1 MGQAQEDGF
10 NIWRMAGSIILIALT
25 SAFYFGFVITLF
37 AGFTADIQRDAL
49 RRELGAS
56 SPGTLERLV
65 LQAYHEAVA
74 LEEQARLRTS
84 IRELDARALQDTRN
98 GLIMQKDAV
107 LAWWEAF
114 DGYSRLAAT
123 VTKHR
128 ASFDGDFT
136 AVFSDVMNSAYQ
148 LVSDQKSV
156 VTMDGAPTPQNRA
169 NSSAIAG
176 NAGNPFAA
184 GASDAGG
191 SGGAGDG
198 AGVSG
203 VESAGSTDQS
213 GGDVAPPD
221 FLVDEITTDTTRQAE
236 AAEVMASLHVLLD
249 KPKFTKDASPALVE
263 QVNLQVDAIRAA
275 MIRYD
280 EKNAR
285 AQVEWANIHSENRH
299 AALLRKSLE
308 NELEETQAQFIH
320 QGDDLRLEMQS
331 LVALFQHPVGRI
343 LSYLIQ
349 LPTIML
355 TLLVTVAA
363 GGLGAVVAFTRQNF
377 GRPVAPY
384 PAGLGAGQGD
394 GINDANTRNPDA
406 LNANTGRTDVQR
418 QGWTHLGE
426 RVLPAARLFVMTGEG
441 IAAAMAIFLCAEAGM
456 LMVSQGGPDGTGQI
470 DISPFLVTFMAF
482 VSGFMAEDAFARIQ
496 FAGKKIFRMPGD
508 EGDHD
513 PKKPDAP
520 TP

>member
-56 SPGTLERLV
+56 SPGTMERLV
-65 LQAYHEAVA
+65 LQAYHEAIA

-128 ASFDGDFT
+128 ASFDDNFT

-148 LVSDQKSV
+148 LVSDQKSA

-169 NSSAIAG
+169 NSSGIAG
-176 NAGNPFAA
+176 NAGNPFAAA

-191 SGGAGDG
+191 SGGAGI
-198 AGVSG
+198 SG

-213 GGDVAPPD
+213 ARDVAPPD

-384 PAGLGAGQGD
+384 PAGPGAGQDD
-394 GINDANTRNPDA
+394 GIGNANTRNPDA
-406 LNANTGRTDVQR
+406 LHANTGRTDVQR

-508 EGDHD
+508 ESDHD

>member
-1 MGQAQEDGF
+1 MGQVQEDGF

-74 LEEQARLRTS
+74 LEEQARLRAS

-128 ASFDGDFT
+128 ASFDSDFT

-148 LVSDQKSV
+148 LVSDQKSA
-156 VTMDGAPTPQNRA
+156 VTMDGVPTPQNRA
-169 NSSAIAG
+169 SSSAIAG

-184 GASDAGG
+184 GGASDAGG
-191 SGGAGDG
+191 GGGAD
-198 AGVSG
+198 
-203 VESAGSTDQS
+203 SAGSTDQS

-384 PAGLGAGQGD
+384 PAGFGAGQDESIGD
-394 GINDANTRNPDA
+394 TNTRNPDA
-406 LNANTGRTDVQR
+406 LTANTGRTDVQR

-496 FAGKKIFRMPGD
+496 FAGKKIFRMPGG

>member
-128 ASFDGDFT
+128 ASFDSDFT

-148 LVSDQKSV
+148 LVSDQKSA
-156 VTMDGAPTPQNRA
+156 VTMDGVPTPQNRA

-191 SGGAGDG
+191 VGAGGAD
-198 AGVSG
+198 
-203 VESAGSTDQS
+203 SAGSSDQS

-355 TLLVTVAA
+355 TLLVTVA
-363 GGLGAVVAFTRQNF
+363 
-377 GRPVAPY
+377 
-384 PAGLGAGQGD
+384 
-394 GINDANTRNPDA
+394 
-406 LNANTGRTDVQR
+406 
-418 QGWTHLGE
+418 
-426 RVLPAARLFVMTGEG
+426 G
-441 IAAAMAIFLCAEAGM
+441 IAAGM
-456 LMVSQGGPDGTGQI
+456 RNTG
-470 DISPFLVTFMAF
+470 
-482 VSGFMAEDAFARIQ
+482 
-496 FAGKKIFRMPGD
+496 
-508 EGDHD
+508 
-513 PKKPDAP
+513 
-520 TP
+520 